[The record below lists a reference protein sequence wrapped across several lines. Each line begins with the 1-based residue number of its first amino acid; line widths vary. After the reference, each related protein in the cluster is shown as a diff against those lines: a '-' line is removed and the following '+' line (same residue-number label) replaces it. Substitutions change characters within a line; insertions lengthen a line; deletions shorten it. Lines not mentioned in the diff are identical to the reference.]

1 MTSKIP
7 DSNAQLSFLPF
18 CPNEIIP
25 SKFGATKEPCGYD
38 FGFPEI
44 LQFFFLVV
52 NTVAIIV
59 AGQFGKCTLTCK
71 FAFSWLYC
79 ISRGGLT
86 LMMMMMIMIM
96 TMTMAMMMTM
106 TMMVM
111 KMMMMSYLYGA
122 FPKLSTP

>member
-1 MTSKIP
+1 M
-7 DSNAQLSFLPF
+7 
-18 CPNEIIP
+18 E
-25 SKFGATKEPCGYD
+25 D

-44 LQFFFLVV
+44 LQFFFLVD

-59 AGQFGKCTLTCK
+59 AGQVGKCTLTCK

-86 LMMMMMIMIM
+86 LMMMMMIIIM

-111 KMMMMSYLYGA
+111 KMMMISYLYDA

>member
-59 AGQFGKCTLTCK
+59 AVNLLLVGYTVSVEEG
-71 FAFSWLYC
+71 
-79 ISRGGLT
+79 
-86 LMMMMMIMIM
+86 
-96 TMTMAMMMTM
+96 
-106 TMMVM
+106 
-111 KMMMMSYLYGA
+111 
-122 FPKLSTP
+122 